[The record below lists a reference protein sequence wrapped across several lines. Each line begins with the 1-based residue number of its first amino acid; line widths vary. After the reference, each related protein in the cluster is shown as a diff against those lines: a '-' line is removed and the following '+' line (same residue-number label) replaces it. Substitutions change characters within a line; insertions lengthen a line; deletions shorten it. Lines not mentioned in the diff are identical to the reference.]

1 MRSVDSKTRRSTIAE
16 RLRSQGEASIGELAV
31 LFGTSEMTIR
41 RDLDQLE
48 VDGLARRARGGA
60 ISVQSRSFE
69 PPILQRAAQSA
80 EAKRAIGAVAASLL
94 RENETV
100 FLDVGTTTHEMAK
113 AIAPDLPITAITSS
127 LLIAMELS
135 TKPAV
140 KTIVTGG
147 VIRQGE
153 LSLIGPRAQVSF
165 ADLNFDAV
173 FMGVAGVSDTKGL
186 TEYNLDDADVKR
198 TAMVAGRRVIVLA
211 DESKIGRV
219 ALVTFAPIHSVD
231 VLITDAP
238 ASHPGVRH
246 IREQDVDVLHVQ
258 YQEKEH

>member
-1 MRSVDSKTRRSTIAE
+1 MCVVDSKTRRSTIAE
-16 RLRSQGEASIGELAV
+16 RLRAQGEASIVELAAF
-31 LFGTSEMTIR
+31 FGTSEMTIR

-69 PPILQRAAQSA
+69 PPILQRAAHSSD
-80 EAKRAIGAVAASLL
+80 AKRAIGQAAAMML

-100 FLDVGTTTHEMAK
+100 FLDVGSTTHEMAK
-113 AIAPDLPITAITSS
+113 AIPPDLPITAITSS
-127 LLIAMELS
+127 LLIAMELA

-153 LSLIGPRAQVSF
+153 LSLIGPRAQALF

-173 FMGVAGVSDTKGL
+173 FMGVAGISDTKGL

-198 TAMVAGRRVIVLA
+198 AALATGRRSIVLA

-219 ALVTFAPIHSVD
+219 ALVTFAPIHAVD

-238 ASHPGVRH
+238 VSHPGVRH
-246 IREQDVDVLHVQ
+246 IREQDIDVLHVQ
-258 YQEKEH
+258 SPEKEL

>member
-1 MRSVDSKTRRSTIAE
+1 M
-16 RLRSQGEASIGELAV
+16 QGEASIVELAA

-41 RDLDQLE
+41 RDLDHLE
-48 VDGLARRARGGA
+48 VEGLARRARGGA

-69 PPILQRAAQSA
+69 PPILQRAAQSSD
-80 EAKRAIGAVAASLL
+80 AKRAIGAAAAAML

-113 AIAPDLPITAITSS
+113 AIDPDLPITAITSS

-135 TKPAV
+135 TKSAV

-153 LSLIGPRAQVSF
+153 LSLIGPRAQTSF
-165 ADLNFDAV
+165 ANLNVDAV
-173 FMGVAGVSDTKGL
+173 FLGVAGISDLKGL

-198 TAMVAGRRVIVLA
+198 AAMCAGRRVIVLA
-211 DESKIGRV
+211 DESKVGRV
-219 ALVTFAPIHSVD
+219 ALVTFASIQSVD
-231 VLITDAP
+231 VLVTEAP
-238 ASHPGVRH
+238 ASHPGVRR
-246 IREQDVDVLHVQ
+246 IREHDVEVVHVPVP
-258 YQEKEH
+258 EKE